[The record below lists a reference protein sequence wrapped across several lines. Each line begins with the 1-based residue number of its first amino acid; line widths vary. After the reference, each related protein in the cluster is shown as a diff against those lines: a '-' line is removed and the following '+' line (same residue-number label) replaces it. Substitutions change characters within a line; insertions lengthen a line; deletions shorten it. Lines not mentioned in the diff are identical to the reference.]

1 MLMHTYD
8 EEGLDKVK
16 EASVTNSKLKEIT
29 RIKKASFQKLNL

>member
-1 MLMHTYD
+1 MLMHTYY